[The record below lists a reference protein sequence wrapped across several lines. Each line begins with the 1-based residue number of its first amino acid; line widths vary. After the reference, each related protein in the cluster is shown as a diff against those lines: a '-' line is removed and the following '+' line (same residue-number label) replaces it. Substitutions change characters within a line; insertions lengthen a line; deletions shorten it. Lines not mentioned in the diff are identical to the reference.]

1 MLQPGCE
8 LVSMRIQTS
17 CLRSWCWSALILW
30 TPSGMVT
37 PSQRWCQECSEG
49 YWLEF
54 PFLYLLLLEDTKNW
68 SSNRSSRQV
77 FLRSY
82 SPSPLSPQICP
93 QPLKWQ
99 SWETLYLTLPQGG
112 PITRVAQLTSMLQMG
127 SDDSRTWLPGG
138 PPGSFPPFQEATE
151 PPLPLADFVIPAFES
166 SPCPSLTTLSPLVFT
181 YLAEFVLI

>member
-68 SSNRSSRQV
+68 SSNRSPRQV

-93 QPLKWQ
+93 QPLKRQ

-127 SDDSRTWLPGG
+127 SADSRTWLPGG
-138 PPGSFPPFQEATE
+138 PPGSFPPLPGSHWTPSPTGWLCHPCFWIE
-151 PPLPLADFVIPAFES
+151 PLPFPDH
-166 SPCPSLTTLSPLVFT
+166 SLPFSIYLSGCT
-181 YLAEFVLI
+181 MS